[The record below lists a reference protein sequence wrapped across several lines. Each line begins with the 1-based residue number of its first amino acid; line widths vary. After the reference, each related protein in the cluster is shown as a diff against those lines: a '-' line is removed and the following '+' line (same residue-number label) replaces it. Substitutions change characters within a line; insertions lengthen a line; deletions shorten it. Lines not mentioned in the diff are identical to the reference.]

1 MKRALVVTA
10 LLAAAAVALTAGG
23 CRSPLPNRV
32 PIGEQ
37 FPSAAGKALT
47 GERVEV
53 PAAWF
58 GAPTVVLIGYVQ
70 DAQFDADRWMLGLM
84 QAGAKVRIV
93 ELPTINSRIASV
105 FEDTIDEGMKGG
117 IPPEDWSSV
126 VTVYGKAARPIAAFT
141 GNERPRNMRVLL
153 LDRDGKVVWFHDEG
167 YSPRE
172 LLEMIGVIESL
183 DEAKGA

>member
-1 MKRALVVTA
+1 MKRALALAV
-10 LLAAAAVALTAGG
+10 LLAVVAAALTAGG
-23 CRSPLPNRV
+23 CRSPIPNRV
-32 PIGEQ
+32 PIGEP
-37 FPSAAGKALT
+37 FPTAVGNALS
-47 GERVEV
+47 GERIDV
-53 PAAWF
+53 PTAWA

-93 ELPTINSRIASV
+93 ELPTIHSRIASV

-126 VTVYGKAARPIAAFT
+126 VTVYGSAARPIVAFT
-141 GNERPRNMRVLL
+141 GNERPRNMRVVL

-172 LLEMIGVIESL
+172 LLGLLDTLASL
-183 DEAKGA
+183 EDAQ

>member
-1 MKRALVVTA
+1 MKRVLAFVV
-10 LLAAAAVALTAGG
+10 LLAVVAVVLTAGG

-32 PIGEQ
+32 PVGEQ
-37 FPSAAGKALT
+37 FPTAVGNALS
-47 GERVEV
+47 GERVDV
-53 PAAWF
+53 PKAWA

-93 ELPTINSRIASV
+93 ELPTIHSRIASV

-126 VTVYGKAARPIAAFT
+126 VTVYGKAARPIAEFT

-153 LDRDGKVVWFHDEG
+153 LDRDGKVAWFHDEG

-172 LLEMIGVIESL
+172 LLALL
-183 DEAKGA
+183 DTLAALEGGQ